1 MNELGD
7 KAQKPSISIGQQL
20 SAADLNEFNNLRTKL
35 ALVIAQQLKVSN
47 FQRDVRVL
55 AETYR
60 ESNGRAAGERV
71 GWPTC

>member
-20 SAADLNEFNNLRTKL
+20 SAADLNEFNNLRT
-35 ALVIAQQLKVSN
+35 VIAQQLKVSN

>member
-47 FQRDVRVL
+47 FQRGLKLIENRMDEPRANGSAGL
-55 AETYR
+55 RAE
-60 ESNGRAAGERV
+60 
-71 GWPTC
+71 